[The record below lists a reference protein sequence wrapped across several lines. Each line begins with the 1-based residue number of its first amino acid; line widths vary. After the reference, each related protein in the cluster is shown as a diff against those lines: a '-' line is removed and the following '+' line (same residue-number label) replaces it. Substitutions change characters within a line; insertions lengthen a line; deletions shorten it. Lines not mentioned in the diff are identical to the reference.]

1 MNLNRV
7 MPAEGRMRAFDPG
20 SLAVYVV
27 TSAGLVAERDHQDV
41 ALAAIEGGATAVQ
54 LRAPEIDDDD
64 LESLAT
70 VLGERCRAADVLFV
84 VNDRVEVAA
93 ATGAGAH
100 VGQGDD
106 PRAAR
111 DVLGPDA
118 ALGVS
123 VSTVE
128 EAAAA
133 EEAGADY
140 LGVTIWATPTKPE
153 AQPRGLGGL
162 RDIVG
167 ITALPVV
174 GIGGIHAGNAHEV
187 LAAGA
192 AGVAVVSAVG
202 KARDPVSATR
212 ELVDAVTRWR
222 TWKR

>member
-1 MNLNRV
+1 MTSL
-7 MPAEGRMRAFDPG
+7 DPR

-27 TSAGLVAERDHQDV
+27 TSTGLAADRDHRDV
-41 ALAAIEGGATAVQ
+41 ALAAIAGGATAVQ
-54 LRAPEIDDDD
+54 LRASELTDED
-64 LESLAT
+64 LAPLSKELA
-70 VLGERCRAADVLFV
+70 ERCRAADVLFV

-93 ATGAGAH
+93 SAGAGAH

-111 DVLGPDA
+111 DLLGPDA

-123 VSTVE
+123 VSTVD
-128 EAAAA
+128 EAVAA
-133 EEAGADY
+133 EDAGADY

-153 AQPRGLGGL
+153 AEPRGLGGL
-162 RDIVG
+162 RDIVKVAG
-167 ITALPVV
+167 LPVV

-202 KARDPVSATR
+202 TARDPVSATR

>member
-1 MNLNRV
+1 VL
-7 MPAEGRMRAFDPG
+7 DPR
-20 SLAVYVV
+20 SLVVYVV
-27 TSAGLVAERDHQDV
+27 TSTGLVADRDHRDV
-41 ALAAIEGGATAVQ
+41 ALAAIAGGATAVQ
-54 LRAPEIDDDD
+54 LRAPELTDEDMTR
-64 LESLAT
+64 LAQE
-70 VLGERCRAADVLFV
+70 LAERCRAADVLFV

-93 ATGAGAH
+93 SAGAGAH

-111 DVLGPDA
+111 DLLGRNA

-123 VSTVE
+123 VSTVD
-128 EAAAA
+128 EAIAA
-133 EEAGADY
+133 EDVGADY

-153 AQPRGLGGL
+153 AEPRGLGGL
-162 RDIVG
+162 RDIVKVAG
-167 ITALPVV
+167 LPVV

-202 KARDPVSATR
+202 TARDPVSATR